1 MLKNYFKSATR
12 NLLRQ
17 KAYSVINITGLALG
31 IAITI
36 FILLY
41 VVTELSYDNYHQY
54 KDSIYRVAQFEKT
67 ENHTSI
73 DPVTAPPL
81 APALKRDFPE
91 VQEAARVLTESNRTV
106 RYGEKIFTEER
117 FMYADPELF
126 AILTIPFIEGDQT
139 TALQRPGTIVL
150 SQRIAKKYFGDVS
163 PLGKTIMVNQR
174 PFEIT
179 GVAANPPRNTHLK
192 YDLIASL
199 KFEKEP
205 KAYSHWMWHTAYS
218 YIKLTPHIDVK
229 AFEKKMCK
237 IGDRYAKELF
247 ERSGYQYTFFLQPVP
262 GLHLYPCPH
271 GEPEPPGNPLLLII
285 FSLVGMMILVI
296 ACLNFVNLSTARAW
310 KRVKEVGIRKTI
322 GARRSHLVR
331 QFLGETFFMA
341 AVAVLLALMLVDLS
355 LPLINNLTGLQFT
368 RQDLVQH
375 NVPVFLVGILLMVTL
390 FSGAYPAFYLSRFD
404 PVAIFKNNIKT
415 NRKSIF
421 RKSLVVSQFVIS
433 IVLIIGTLVAYKQ
446 LVFMMDY
453 NLGFENQQKLIL
465 PVRGGVSLGENYES
479 VKSEFLKHPGITHA
493 SASSDV
499 PGEEMNMLYTRLA
512 GQVDEKKQSMVYIF
526 FDQDFISQFKIQLA
540 AGRNFRKGDEKGA
553 FIINEAAL
561 EAFGWHS
568 PQDAL
573 GKQVETGAGR
583 KGEIIGVCKNFHY
596 EGLQKEVAPLV
607 ADIYPRIFSKINL
620 TVQTENLKEILPFI
634 KKKWQE
640 LFPASPLEY
649 FFLDESFKKQYHQE
663 QLTSKLMA
671 VFTILGIF
679 IASLGLFGLAS
690 YMAEQSTK
698 EIGIRKI
705 FGAGILNV
713 TGLLTKEFV
722 KWVILANIPAWPIAY
737 FAANQLLKNFAYR
750 TSIGLEVFF
759 ISGLLA
765 LIIAVLTVSYQSIKA
780 ATANPIKTLRYE

>member
-1 MLKNYFKSATR
+1 MLKNHLKAAIR

-17 KAYSVINITGLALG
+17 KVYSFINVIGLALG

-54 KDSIYRVAQFEKT
+54 KERIYRVGQLEKT

-91 VQEAARVLTESNRTV
+91 VQAAARVLSGRIRTV

-126 AILTIPFIEGDQT
+126 NILTIPFVEGNKA

-150 SQRIAKKYFGDVS
+150 SQHIAKKYFGDVS
-163 PLGKTIMVNQR
+163 PLGETIMVNQR

-179 GVAANPPRNTHLK
+179 GVAANSPRNTHLK

-205 KAYSHWMWHTAYS
+205 KAFSHWMYHAAYS
-218 YIKLTPHIDVK
+218 YIKLAPNIDVK
-229 AFEKKMCK
+229 AFEKKMSK

-247 ERSGYQYTFFLQPVP
+247 ERSGYQYTFFLQPVR

-271 GEPEPPGNPLLLII
+271 SEPEPPGNPLLLII

-296 ACLNFVNLSTARAW
+296 ACLNFINLSTARAW

-341 AVAVLLALMLVDLS
+341 AVAVLLALMLVELS
-355 LPLINNLTGLQFT
+355 LPFINNLTGLQFT
-368 RQDLVQH
+368 RQNLVQH
-375 NVPVFLVGILLMVTL
+375 NVPVFLVGVLLMVTL

-453 NLGFENQQKLIL
+453 NLGFESEQKLIL
-465 PVRGGVSLGENYES
+465 PVRGRVSLEKNYES
-479 VKSEFLKHPGITHA
+479 VKNEFLKHPGITHA
-493 SASSDV
+493 SASSQV
-499 PGEEMNMLYTRLA
+499 PGERMVMLYTCLI
-512 GQVDEKKQSMVYIF
+512 GQVDEKKQSMIYIF

-540 AGRNFRKGDEKGA
+540 AGRIFRKGDEKSA

-568 PQDAL
+568 PRDAL
-573 GKQVETGAGR
+573 GNQVETGFGR

-607 ADIYPRIFSKINL
+607 ADFFPRRFAKINL
-620 TVQTENLKEILPFI
+620 TVQGENLRDILSFT
-634 KKKWQE
+634 KKKWKE
-640 LFPASPLEY
+640 LFPASPFEY
-649 FFLDESFKKQYHQE
+649 YFLDESFKKQYHQE

-690 YMAEQSTK
+690 YTAEQSTK
-698 EIGIRKI
+698 EIGIRKV
-705 FGAGILNV
+705 FGASVLNV

-737 FAANQLLKNFAYR
+737 YATNQLLKNFAHR

-780 ATANPIKTLRYE
+780 ATANPIMALRYE

>member
-1 MLKNYFKSATR
+1 VLKNYFKSAIR

-17 KAYSVINITGLALG
+17 KVYSVINITGLALG

-54 KDSIYRVAQFEKT
+54 KDRIYRVAQLEKT
-67 ENHTSI
+67 QHHTSI
-73 DPVTAPPL
+73 DPSTAPPL

-91 VQEAARVLTESNRTV
+91 VQEAARVLTSSNRTV
-106 RYGEKIFTEER
+106 RYGEKIFTEEH
-117 FMYADPELF
+117 FMSADPELF
-126 AILTIPFIEGDQT
+126 AILTIPFIQGDQA

-150 SQRIAKKYFGDVS
+150 SQRMAKKYFGDIS

-179 GVAANPPRNTHLK
+179 GVAANSPRNTHLK

-205 KAYSHWMWHTAYS
+205 ESFSHWMYHVAYS
-218 YIKLTPHIDVK
+218 YIKLAPHIDVK

-237 IGDRYAKELF
+237 IGDRYAKDLF

-262 GLHLYPCPH
+262 ALHLYPCPH
-271 GEPEPPGNPLLLII
+271 SEPEPPGNPLLLII
-285 FSLVGMMILVI
+285 FSLVGIMILVI
-296 ACLNFVNLSTARAW
+296 ACLNFINLSTARAW

-322 GARRSHLVR
+322 GARRPHLVR

-368 RQDLVQH
+368 RQDMVQH

-453 NLGFENQQKLIL
+453 NLGFENEQKLIL
-465 PVRGGVSLGENYES
+465 PVRGRVSLEKNYDS

-493 SASSDV
+493 SASSQV
-499 PGEEMNMLYTRLA
+499 PGEEMVMLYTGLA

-561 EAFGWHS
+561 EAFGWQS

-573 GKQVETGAGR
+573 GKQVETGFGR
-583 KGEIIGVCKNFHY
+583 NGEIIGVCKNFHY

-607 ADIYPRIFSKINL
+607 ADIYPRTFAKINL
-620 TVQTENLKEILPFI
+620 TVQTENLREILSFTE
-634 KKKWQE
+634 KKWQE
-640 LFPASPLEY
+640 LFPASPFEY
-649 FFLDESFKKQYHQE
+649 FFLDESFNKQYHQE
-663 QLTSKLMA
+663 QMTSKLMA

-679 IASLGLFGLAS
+679 IASLGLYGLAS
-690 YMAEQSTK
+690 YTAEQSTK
-698 EIGIRKI
+698 EIGIRKV
-705 FGAGILNV
+705 FGASVLNV
-713 TGLLTKEFV
+713 TGLLTKEFI

-737 FAANQLLKNFAYR
+737 YAANQLLKNFAYR

-765 LIIAVLTVSYQSIKA
+765 LIIAALTVSYQSIKA

>member
-1 MLKNYFKSATR
+1 MLKNYFKSAIR

-17 KAYSVINITGLALG
+17 KTYSVINITGLALG
-31 IAITI
+31 IAIAI

-54 KDSIYRVAQFEKT
+54 KDRIYRVAQLEKT
-67 ENHTSI
+67 QHHTSI
-73 DPVTAPPL
+73 DPSTAPPL

-91 VQEAARVLTESNRTV
+91 VQEAARVITSNSRTV
-106 RYGEKIFTEER
+106 KYGEKVFTEER

-126 AILTIPFIEGDQT
+126 AILTIPFIQGDQT

-163 PLGKTIMVNQR
+163 PLGKTIMVNER

-179 GVAANPPRNTHLK
+179 GVAENSPRNTHLK

-205 KAYSHWMWHTAYS
+205 ESFSHWMYHVAYS
-218 YIKLTPHIDVK
+218 YIKLAPNIDVK
-229 AFEKKMCK
+229 AFEKKMSK

-247 ERSGYQYTFFLQPVP
+247 ERAGYQYTFFLQPVP
-262 GLHLYPCPH
+262 NLHLYPCPH
-271 GEPEPPGNPLLLII
+271 SEPEPPGNPLLLII
-285 FSLVGMMILVI
+285 FSLVGLMTLVI
-296 ACLNFVNLSTARAW
+296 ACLNFINLSTAHAW

-322 GARRSHLVR
+322 GARRPHLVR

-341 AVAVLLALMLVDLS
+341 AVAVLLALTLVDLS

-404 PVAIFKNNIKT
+404 PVAVFKNNIKT

-453 NLGFENQQKLIL
+453 NLGFESEQKLIL
-465 PVRGGVSLGENYES
+465 PVRGRVSLEKNYES
-479 VKSEFLKHPGITHA
+479 VKNEFLKHPGITHA
-493 SASSDV
+493 SASSQV
-499 PGEEMNMLYTRLA
+499 PGEEMAMLYTRLV
-512 GQVDEKKQSMVYIF
+512 GQVDEKKQSMAYIF

-540 AGRNFRKGDEKGA
+540 AGRDLRKGDEKKS
-553 FIINEAAL
+553 FIINEAAM
-561 EAFGWHS
+561 EAFGWSS
-568 PQDAL
+568 PRDAL
-573 GKQVETGAGR
+573 GKQVATGFGR

-607 ADIYPRIFSKINL
+607 VDFFPRTFAKINL
-620 TVQTENLKEILPFI
+620 TVQTDNLRDTLSFI

-640 LFPASPLEY
+640 LFPASPFEY
-649 FFLDESFKKQYHQE
+649 FFLDESFNKQYHQE

-679 IASLGLFGLAS
+679 IACLGLFGLAS
-690 YMAEQSTK
+690 YTAEQSTK
-698 EIGIRKI
+698 EIGIRKV
-705 FGAGILNV
+705 FGAGVLNV
-713 TGLLTKEFV
+713 TGLLTREFV

-737 FAANQLLKNFAYR
+737 YAANQLLKNFAYR

-765 LIIAVLTVSYQSIKA
+765 LIIAVLTVSYQSIRA
-780 ATANPIKTLRYE
+780 AVANPMKALRYE

>member
-1 MLKNYFKSATR
+1 
-12 NLLRQ
+12 
-17 KAYSVINITGLALG
+17 
-31 IAITI
+31 
-36 FILLY
+36 
-41 VVTELSYDNYHQY
+41 
-54 KDSIYRVAQFEKT
+54 
-67 ENHTSI
+67 
-73 DPVTAPPL
+73 
-81 APALKRDFPE
+81 
-91 VQEAARVLTESNRTV
+91 
-106 RYGEKIFTEER
+106 
-117 FMYADPELF
+117 MYADPELF
-126 AILTIPFIEGDQT
+126 KILTIPFIEGDKA

-163 PLGKTIMVNQR
+163 PLGKTIMVNER

-179 GVAANPPRNTHLK
+179 GVLENSPRNTHLK

-199 KFEKEP
+199 KLKKEP
-205 KAYSHWMWHTAYS
+205 KIFSYWMWHSIYS
-218 YIKLTPHIDVK
+218 YIKLAPNIDVK
-229 AFEKKMCK
+229 AFEKKMAK

-247 ERSGYQYTFFLQPVP
+247 ERTGYQYTFFLQPVP

-271 GEPEPPGNPLLLII
+271 SEPEPPGNPLLLII

-296 ACLNFVNLSTARAW
+296 ACLNFINLSTARAW

-341 AVAVLLALMLVDLS
+341 AVAVLLALMLVDLF
-355 LPLINNLTGLQFT
+355 LPVINNLTGLQFT

-375 NVPVFLVGILLMVTL
+375 NVPVFLVGILLIVTL

-404 PVAIFKNNIKT
+404 PVAIFKNNMKT

-421 RKSLVVSQFVIS
+421 RKSLVVSQFIIS

-446 LVFMMDY
+446 LVFMMNY
-453 NLGFENQQKLIL
+453 NLGFESEQKLIL
-465 PVRGGVSLGENYES
+465 PVRGRAALEKNYES
-479 VKSEFLKHPGITHA
+479 VKNELLKHPGITHA
-493 SASSDV
+493 SASSQV
-499 PGEEMNMLYTRLA
+499 PGEGLNMLYTRLV
-512 GQVDEKKQSMVYIF
+512 GQDDEKKQSMICIF
-526 FDQDFISQFKIQLA
+526 FDQDFMSQFEIQLA
-540 AGRNFRKGDEKGA
+540 AGRDFRKGDEKGA
-553 FIINEAAL
+553 FIINETAV
-561 EAFGWHS
+561 EAFGWNS
-568 PQDAL
+568 PRDAL
-573 GKQVETGAGR
+573 GKQVATGADR

-596 EGLQKEVAPLV
+596 QGLQKEVAPLV
-607 ADIYPRIFSKINL
+607 ADIYPRAFSKINL
-620 TVQTENLKEILPFI
+620 TVRTENLREILSFV
-634 KKKWQE
+634 KGKWQE
-640 LFPASPLEY
+640 LFPASPFEY

-679 IASLGLFGLAS
+679 IASLGLYGLAS
-690 YMAEQSTK
+690 YTAEQSTK
-698 EIGIRKI
+698 EIGIRKV
-705 FGAGILNV
+705 FGASVLNV

-737 FAANQLLKNFAYR
+737 FAAKQLLQNFAYR

-780 ATANPIKTLRYE
+780 AAANPIKTLRYE